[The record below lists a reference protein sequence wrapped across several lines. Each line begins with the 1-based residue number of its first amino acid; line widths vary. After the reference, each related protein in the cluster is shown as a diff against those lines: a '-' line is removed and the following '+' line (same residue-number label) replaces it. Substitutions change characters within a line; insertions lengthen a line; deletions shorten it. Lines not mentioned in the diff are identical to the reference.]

1 MERYTVWENGQARVE
16 QTCLPQ
22 ALERLA
28 RFEDL
33 FFGLEEEQRGIS
45 LQLEELRA
53 QGKEKTVK
61 FRELL
66 AQKLANQTVK
76 MTLERYKIK

>member
-1 MERYTVWENGQARVE
+1 MERYTTRENGNVQVDSARLAE
-16 QTCLPQ
+16 

-28 RFEDL
+28 KFEDM
-33 FFGLEEEQRGIS
+33 FFGLEEEQRSIS
-45 LQLEELRA
+45 RQLEALRT

-66 AQKLANQTVK
+66 AQKLANQSVK
-76 MTLERYKIK
+76 LTLERYKIN